1 MQYTTPIPG
10 GEVTCL
16 NFPRAAP
23 ETCAN
28 IPYGMAGLVRVSIWC
43 IAGLLF
49 FMAVLL
55 LRAGGV
61 APEERS
67 SKVRSLMHGR
77 GGSAAHGQQR
87 RRRRR
92 NTWHANANAAAVVV
106 GVGVGEWEEGER
118 EDFGDEE
125 EEEEEEEVDVEEAIA
140 QGLDVAVMNKEA
152 LARMSL
158 YRSAQLLTPIP
169 EYAPAYQ
176 PKQAAAANGM
186 VEDDEEGEEE
196 EEEEAGAEGAA
207 TVIPARPEMATAG
220 AAAT

>member
-23 ETCAN
+23 ETCAS
-28 IPYGMAGLVRVSIWC
+28 IPYGVAGLVRVSIWC

-77 GGSAAHGQQR
+77 GGSAAYGQR
-87 RRRRR
+87 RQRRRR

-106 GVGVGEWEEGER
+106 GVGMGVGGLDEGEN
-118 EDFGDEE
+118 EGVEGDGFEDEE
-125 EEEEEEEVDVEEAIA
+125 EEEDVEESIV
-140 QGLDVAVMNKEA
+140 QGLDVAAMNKEA

-158 YRSAQLLTPIP
+158 HRSAQLLTPIP
-169 EYAPAYQ
+169 E
-176 PKQAAAANGM
+176 
-186 VEDDEEGEEE
+186 
-196 EEEEAGAEGAA
+196 EGADGA
-207 TVIPARPEMATAG
+207 ASAVVPAHPEMATAG
-220 AAAT
+220 VVAT